1 MVKMMSSLKRLRQ
14 FVLSTRRLRSGLISI
29 MFVMAFQLPT
39 CEAAE
44 RADFADSSIVGRAAE
59 WRLQLHHTH
68 TGESIDVAYKR
79 AGQYLPNGIALLN
92 HFLRDYR
99 TGDDADYDP
108 REFDLLHAILQRL
121 GRSKA
126 VIEIIC
132 GYRTPETNHFLRDRS
147 NRSGV
152 AENSQHMESKA
163 IDIRIPGVKTADLRK
178 AALSLAMG
186 GVGYYPIS
194 QFVHVDVGPVRS
206 WSFGEPPF
214 HRAAYRSK
222 RSRLNTS
229 R

>member
-1 MVKMMSSLKRLRQ
+1 MFKMMSSLKRLRQ
-14 FVLSTRRLRSGLISI
+14 FVLSTRRLRSGVISI

-44 RADFADSSIVGRAAE
+44 RADSADSSVVRNAAE
-59 WRLQLHHTH
+59 WRVPLHHTH

-79 AGQYLPNGIALLN
+79 AGQYLPDGIALLN

-121 GRSKA
+121 SRPRA
-126 VIEIIC
+126 VIDVIC
-132 GYRTPETNHFLRDRS
+132 GYRTPETNHFLRSRS

-152 AENSQHMESKA
+152 AENSQNMESKA
-163 IDIRIPGVKTADLRK
+163 TDIRIPGVKTADLRK

-186 GVGYYPIS
+186 GVGYYPVS
-194 QFVHVDVGPVRS
+194 QFVHVNVGPVRAGLS
-206 WSFGEPPF
+206 ASFPF
-214 HRAAYRSK
+214 IGPLTG
-222 RSRLNTS
+222 LNGAV
-229 R
+229 